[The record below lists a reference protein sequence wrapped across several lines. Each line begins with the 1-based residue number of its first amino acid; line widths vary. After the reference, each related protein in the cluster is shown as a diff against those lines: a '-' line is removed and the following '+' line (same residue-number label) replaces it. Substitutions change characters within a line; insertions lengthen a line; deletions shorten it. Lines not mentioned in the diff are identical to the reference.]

1 MLRRDRKSGLIER
14 VKILLENKILQ
25 EIQECDQY
33 IFQKE
38 MISLGWM
45 WRHGGRDIIIEKPK
59 T

>member
-25 EIQECDQY
+25 EIQECGQY

-38 MISLGWM
+38 MISLGWR
-45 WRHGGRDIIIEKPK
+45 WRQGGRDITIEKPK